1 MSMTQPHAWS
11 PRLIQQGMSVS
22 VVEGAIYSIW
32 FALIGNNFL
41 TAFLL
46 HLGATNEQVG
56 VTASL
61 VPLSQLSM
69 VIAAY
74 VLAWLPRRKP
84 LLMTTGYLHR
94 VLWSLA
100 GFLPLF
106 LPRSAWVWSY
116 LGIYFVASIAV
127 SLAIPGW
134 QSMMADMV
142 PPETRGRYFGV
153 RSAIAQTVTV
163 LTTLAAGWYLDRHA
177 GYEGFRGLYLVA
189 LVMGV
194 ANVSCFFFQPEP
206 PYERRRPS
214 SLVGHVLLPLRT
226 PLFRSVVLWAAGL
239 SLAGAMATPFYAVQM
254 LKELN
259 LSYALFSQ
267 VTAVGMVAGVGANL
281 LLGRLVDR
289 AAGLVLGWLPL
300 AGLVVPL
307 AWLLIGPGSTMLL
320 FATMALQGAVTA
332 IQLLSLTN
340 LSFASTPRTDRPIYL
355 AIFSAVGGLGGF
367 VAPILG
373 GWLSERLGFP
383 VLLWATVAAYGAVA
397 AWWWTRV
404 RWQVTEVQQGA
415 R

>member
-1 MSMTQPHAWS
+1 MTQPQAWT
-11 PRLIQQGMSVS
+11 PRLARQGMTVA
-22 VVEGAIYSIW
+22 VVEGAVYSVW

-41 TAFLL
+41 PAFLL

-56 VTASL
+56 LTASL

-69 VIAAY
+69 LLAAY
-74 VLAWLPRRKP
+74 LLAWLPRRKP

-106 LPRSAWVWSY
+106 LPRSTWVWSY
-116 LGIYFVASIAV
+116 LGVYFVASIAV

-153 RSAIAQTVTV
+153 RSAIAQTATV

-177 GYEGFRGLYLVA
+177 GYDGFRVLYLVA
-189 LVMGV
+189 LVAGLT
-194 ANVSCFFFQPEP
+194 NVSCFFFQPEP

-214 SLVGHVLLPLRT
+214 SLVAHLLLPLRA

-254 LKELN
+254 LKELHV
-259 LSYALFSQ
+259 SYALFSQ
-267 VTAVGMVAGVGANL
+267 VTAAGMVAGVAANL
-281 LLGRLVDR
+281 LLGRSVDR
-289 AAGLVLGWLPL
+289 AAGQVLGWLPL
-300 AGLVVPL
+300 AGLAVPV
-307 AWLLIGPGSTMLL
+307 AWLFIGRESTGLL

-340 LSFASTPRTDRPIYL
+340 LSFGTSPRTDRPIYL
-355 AIFSAVGGLGGF
+355 AMFSAVGGLGGF

-373 GWLSERLGFP
+373 GWLSEQLGFR
-383 VLLWATVAAYGAVA
+383 VVLWATVAAYGAVA
-397 AWWWTRV
+397 VWWWARV
-404 RWQVTEVQQGA
+404 RWQATEAQQGA